1 MTARLISYT
10 KPVAQDLLDNDITT
24 ILDLVSYVARVSNP
38 GNQYNSETSEK
49 LIQYLIKHKHWS
61 PLSMVDATIEIE
73 TTRDIG
79 RQILR
84 HWSFDF
90 QEFSQRY
97 ASVSDLGEMFEISEC
112 RLQDTK
118 NRQNSIIPRKSISYW
133 FKSLFWNTSQHML
146 LGFVKVVYILA
157 LKFGIAKE
165 VARKILPEGLTIT
178 RMYMKGSIRDW
189 IHYLSLRTDNGTQKE
204 HIHIAKEIA
213 KALEEIF
220 PIGQYITK

>member
-10 KPVAQDLLDNDITT
+10 KPVATDLLENDITT
-24 ILDLVSYVARVSNP
+24 ILDLVAYVARVSNP

-97 ASVSDLGEMFEISEC
+97 ASVSDLGQMFELSEC

-118 NRQNSIIPRKSISYW
+118 NRQNSIVPRKSISYW
-133 FKSLFWNTSQHML
+133 FKSTFWNISQHL
-146 LGFVKVVYILA
+146 LIAFVKLIYILA
-157 LKFGIAKE
+157 LKVGIAKE

-189 IHYLSLRTDNGTQKE
+189 IHYLALRTDNGTQKE
-204 HIHIAKEIA
+204 HIHIAREIA
-213 KALEEIF
+213 KVLEEIF